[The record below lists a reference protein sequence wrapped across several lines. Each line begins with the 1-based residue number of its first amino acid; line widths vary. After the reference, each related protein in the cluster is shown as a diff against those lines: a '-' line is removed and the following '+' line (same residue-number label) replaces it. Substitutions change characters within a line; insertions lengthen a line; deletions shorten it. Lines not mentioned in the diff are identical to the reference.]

1 MLTLV
6 SPLQFARNFSLS
18 SIYLYRYIHKSNAK
32 KNVIKQNIIWA
43 CIYCFLTMGFYQNEE
58 VIAGLV
64 LVLAVFV
71 F

>member
-1 MLTLV
+1 MC
-6 SPLQFARNFSLS
+6 
-18 SIYLYRYIHKSNAK
+18 IYVHSQMHKSNGK

-43 CIYCFLTMGFYQNEE
+43 CIYCFLIMGFYQNEE